1 MSREYSANEIKAALF
16 QMGPTKA
23 PRPDDMNT
31 LFYQKFWHI
40 VGDNVTAAVL
50 DFLNSSLMLLDIN
63 YTHIVLILKMKEP
76 KKISDY
82 RPISLCNVIYKVI
95 SKVLANRLKTI
106 LPHLI
111 SPS

>member
-1 MSREYSANEIKAALF
+1 M
-16 QMGPTKA
+16 
-23 PRPDDMNT
+23 
-31 LFYQKFWHI
+31 
-40 VGDNVTAAVL
+40 GDNVTAAVL